1 MGNQA
6 SIAQGS
12 RSTSI
17 HPPHIPSQAPLPTP
31 SKRERRYSEQESRK
45 ISIGSVTTSGVPI
58 SGVRKL
64 SGGNGTPGTYE
75 TPPCINVK
83 SRQISMDGYPPGR
96 TRTISSSDQD
106 LDTAPQFLLISPTSE
121 KEKEIN
127 LPKTNLQY
135 SSPIVPLSQ
144 RFRLKKEEDDFE
156 TPIIRQRARTTN
168 TVLRNESNRGR
179 TKLVPTV
186 FKYSKNPN
194 ADDVYMT
201 GSMTS
206 WKCVK
211 MSKPEG
217 ESYWVSIQD
226 TREGT
231 IHYKFLV
238 DGHWCVEDNVH
249 KVKNEEGIEWNV
261 MEVRKSDFEVF
272 EALACDSFN
281 LKNTEKAKEEKKFK
295 SDSWCQVSPD
305 FDKLDIKLKTPPT
318 LPPHLLQVILNRD
331 VSYLPDPILLEEPS
345 HVMLNHLYAQAIRD
359 GLLVLSTTQR
369 FRKKYVTTLLYKP
382 I

>member
-1 MGNQA
+1 MMGNQA
-6 SIAQGS
+6 SISQGT
-12 RSTSI
+12 RSAYAA
-17 HPPHIPSQAPLPTP
+17 PAHIPSQTTP
-31 SKRERRYSEQESRK
+31 PGQSKRERRHSEQENRTR
-45 ISIGSVTTSGVPI
+45 VAGVPI
-58 SGVRKL
+58 SGVRKF

-75 TPPCINVK
+75 TPPCITVK
-83 SRQISMDGYPPGR
+83 SRQSSLDSCPPER
-96 TRTISSSDQD
+96 KESNNSSDQD
-106 LDTAPQFLLISPTSE
+106 LDTAPEFLLISPTSDSDSQD
-121 KEKEIN
+121 
-127 LPKTNLQY
+127 PPYTT
-135 SSPIVPLSQ
+135 PIVPLSQ
-144 RFRLKKEEDDFE
+144 RFFSKRPKEDVEAPQ
-156 TPIIRQRARTTN
+156 TRPRARTTN
-168 TVLRNESNRGR
+168 TVLMTESRRGR
-179 TKLVPTV
+179 AKLVPTV
-186 FKYSKNPN
+186 FKYTKNLN
-194 ADDVYMT
+194 ADAVYLA
-201 GSMTS
+201 GSMTGWRS
-206 WKCVK
+206 VK

-238 DGHWCVEDNVH
+238 DGHWCIEDTEN
-249 KVKNEEGIEWNV
+249 KVKNEEGVEWNV

-272 EALACDSFN
+272 EALACDSFT
-281 LKNTEKAKEEKKFK
+281 LKNTEKSKDEKKIK

-305 FDKLDIKLKTPPT
+305 FTKLDTKMKTPPT

-359 GLLVLSTTQR
+359 GLLVLSSTQR

>member
-6 SIAQGS
+6 SIPGGS
-12 RSTSI
+12 RVAYAV
-17 HPPHIPSQAPLPTP
+17 PPHIPSQHPPP
-31 SKRERRYSEQESRK
+31 SHSRRERRSSEQER
-45 ISIGSVTTSGVPI
+45 GRVPGVPI

-83 SRQISMDGYPPGR
+83 SLECYPPGR
-96 TRTISSSDQD
+96 KRSTSSSEQD
-106 LDTAPQFLLISPTSE
+106 LDMAPEFLLISPTSE
-121 KEKEIN
+121 HGDESCQQESN
-127 LPKTNLQY
+127 TQY
-135 SSPIVPLSQ
+135 STPIVPLSQ
-144 RFRLKKEEDDFE
+144 RFSSKSKEEDFE
-156 TPIIRQRARTTN
+156 TPIIRPRARTTN
-168 TVLRNESNRGR
+168 TVLRNESSRRGR

-194 ADDVYMT
+194 ADAVYLT
-201 GSMTS
+201 GTMTS
-206 WKCVK
+206 WKSVK

-238 DGHWCVEDNVH
+238 DGHWCVEDTEK
-249 KVKNEEGIEWNV
+249 KVKNEEGVEWNV

-272 EALACDSFN
+272 EALACDSFT
-281 LKNTEKAKEEKKFK
+281 LKNTEKSKEEKKFK

-305 FDKLDIKLKTPPT
+305 FNKLDIKLKTPPT

-359 GLLVLSTTQR
+359 GLLVLSSTQR

>member
-6 SIAQGS
+6 SIAPGS

-17 HPPHIPSQAPLPTP
+17 HPPHIPSQAPHPSQ
-31 SKRERRYSEQESRK
+31 SKRERRHSEQEGRAK
-45 ISIGSVTTSGVPI
+45 VTTSGVPI
-58 SGVRKL
+58 SGVRKF

-83 SRQISMDGYPPGR
+83 SRQASLDSHPPGR
-96 TRTISSSDQD
+96 RRTVSSSEQD
-106 LDTAPQFLLISPTSE
+106 LDVAPEFLLISPTSE
-121 KEKEIN
+121 KGSDSN
-127 LPKTNLQY
+127 LQDSNLQY
-135 SSPIVPLSQ
+135 SSPIVPSSQ
-144 RFRLKKEEDDFE
+144 RFVPKRNEEDFE
-156 TPIIRQRARTTN
+156 TPIIRPRARTTN
-168 TVLRNESNRGR
+168 TVLRNESKRGR

-194 ADDVYMT
+194 ADDVYLT
-201 GSMTS
+201 GTMTS

-217 ESYWVSIQD
+217 ESYWVNIQD

-238 DGHWCVEDNVH
+238 DGYWCIEDNEN
-249 KVKNEEGIEWNV
+249 KVKNDEGVEWNV

-272 EALACDSFN
+272 EALACDSFT
-281 LKNTEKAKEEKKFK
+281 LKNTEKSKEEMRFK

-305 FDKLDIKLKTPPT
+305 FEKLDIKLKTPPT

>member
-6 SIAQGS
+6 STAPGS
-12 RSTSI
+12 RATSAL
-17 HPPHIPSQAPLPTP
+17 PPHIPSQVPLPTP
-31 SKRERRYSEQESRK
+31 SRRERRHSEQESRGRG
-45 ISIGSVTTSGVPI
+45 SIGSTGVPI

-64 SGGNGTPGTYE
+64 SGDNGTGTYGTPGTYE

-83 SRQISMDGYPPGR
+83 SRKPSPDEVPAVR
-96 TRTISSSDQD
+96 RRTISSSEQD
-106 LDTAPQFLLISPTSE
+106 FLLISPTAE
-121 KEKEIN
+121 KEREIN
-127 LPKTNLQY
+127 LPDNNFQY

-144 RFRLKKEEDDFE
+144 RFSVQKQEDDFE
-156 TPIIRQRARTTN
+156 TPIVRPRARTTN
-168 TVLRNESNRGR
+168 TVIRSEGNRVR

-194 ADDVYMT
+194 ADDVYLT
-201 GSMTS
+201 GTMTS

-217 ESYWVSIQD
+217 EAYWVHIQD

-231 IHYKFLV
+231 HHYKFLV

-249 KVKNEEGIEWNV
+249 KVKNEEDIEWNV
-261 MEVRKSDFEVF
+261 IEVRKSDFEVF
-272 EALACDSFN
+272 EALACDSFT
-281 LKNTEKAKEEKKFK
+281 LKNMDKNKDDKKFK
-295 SDSWCQVSPD
+295 SDSWCQISPD
-305 FDKLDIKLKTPPT
+305 FDKLDVKLRTPPT

-359 GLLVLSTTQR
+359 GLLVLSSTQR

-382 I
+382 L

>member
-12 RSTSI
+12 RSAYAQ
-17 HPPHIPSQAPLPTP
+17 PPHIPSQAAQTAH
-31 SKRERRYSEQESRK
+31 SRRERRPSEQESRTK
-45 ISIGSVTTSGVPI
+45 VPGVPI
-58 SGVRKL
+58 TGVRKL

-75 TPPCINVK
+75 TPPCINVQPRE
-83 SRQISMDGYPPGR
+83 SSQDGCPPGR
-96 TRTISSSDQD
+96 KNNNNSSEQD
-106 LDTAPQFLLISPTSE
+106 LDTAPEFLSISPTVD
-121 KEKEIN
+121 N
-127 LPKTNLQY
+127 DDTT
-135 SSPIVPLSQ
+135 PIVPLSQ
-144 RFRLKKEEDDFE
+144 RFISKSHEEDGKASQ
-156 TPIIRQRARTTN
+156 IRPRARTMN
-168 TVLRNESNRGR
+168 TVLMTESRR
-179 TKLVPTV
+179 ARAKLVPTV
-186 FKYSKNPN
+186 FKYTKNIH
-194 ADDVYMT
+194 ADTVYLT
-201 GSMTS
+201 GSMTG
-206 WKCVK
+206 WRTVK
-211 MSKPEG
+211 MTKPEG
-217 ESYWVSIQD
+217 ESYWVNIQD

-238 DGHWCVEDNVH
+238 DGHWCIEDNEN
-249 KVKNEEGIEWNV
+249 KVKNEEGVEWNV

-272 EALACDSFN
+272 EALACDSFT
-281 LKNTEKAKEEKKFK
+281 LKNTEKSKDERKIK

-305 FDKLDIKLKTPPT
+305 FSKLDIKCKTPPT

-359 GLLVLSTTQR
+359 GLLVLSSTQR

>member
-6 SIAQGS
+6 STAPAS
-12 RSTSI
+12 RTTCVL
-17 HPPHIPSQAPLPTP
+17 PAHIPQVPLPAP
-31 SKRERRYSEQESRK
+31 NRRERRYSEQESRGRG
-45 ISIGSVTTSGVPI
+45 SIGTGSVPI

-64 SGGNGTPGTYE
+64 SEENGTPGTYE

-83 SRQISMDGYPPGR
+83 SRQTSLDVHPHGR
-96 TRTISSSDQD
+96 RGTTSTPEQD
-106 LDTAPQFLLISPTSE
+106 LDAAPNFLLISPTSDTE
-121 KEKEIN
+121 NQKD
-127 LPKTNLQY
+127 LPRNNFQY

-144 RFRLKKEEDDFE
+144 RFSLQKQEDDFE
-156 TPIIRQRARTTN
+156 TPIIRPRARTTN
-168 TVLRNESNRGR
+168 TVIRSESNKN
-179 TKLVPTV
+179 KLVPTV

-194 ADDVYMT
+194 ADDVYLT
-201 GSMTS
+201 GTMTS
-206 WKCVK
+206 WKSVK

-217 ESYWVSIQD
+217 ENYWVHILD

-272 EALACDSFN
+272 EALACDSFT
-281 LKNTEKAKEEKKFK
+281 LKNAEKNKDEKKFK

-305 FDKLDIKLKTPPT
+305 FDKLDVKLRTPPT